1 MIFPVF
7 LFRHCHR
14 HIEVKQ
20 RNKGSHTLC
29 QQFIN
34 ALVTEDNSLLTDV
47 VGAIVEKKERIGK
60 SGRVQVYDAIAD
72 GEPLEL
78 SSKA

>member
-1 MIFPVF
+1 MIFPAF
-7 LFRHCHR
+7 LFRHRHR

-34 ALVTEDNSLLTDV
+34 ELVTEDNGLLIDV
-47 VGAIVEKKERIGK
+47 AGAIVERKGE
-60 SGRVQVYDAIAD
+60 GREVRKDT
-72 GEPLEL
+72 GL
-78 SSKA
+78 

>member
-47 VGAIVEKKERIGK
+47 IGAIVEKKERIGK